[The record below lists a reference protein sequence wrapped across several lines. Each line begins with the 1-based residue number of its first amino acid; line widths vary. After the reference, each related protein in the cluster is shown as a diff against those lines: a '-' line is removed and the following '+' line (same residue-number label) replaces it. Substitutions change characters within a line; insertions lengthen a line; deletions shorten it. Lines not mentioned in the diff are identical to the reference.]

1 MSTIHLSQSLANRS
15 VAREA
20 TVESAAHMNWGERIL
35 LGIGVFEIP
44 LQIDK
49 YFMFHETDAALGA
62 VGGFNVSVLSMCL
75 AGLYLLWVL
84 RYADPTYRR
93 DPRDKMVL
101 GVPMLIYLG
110 VVGLSV
116 TVAGLKLLALF
127 DLFLLGQSFLLFFY
141 VANRVRHRDDL
152 KFVIFTLCITGL
164 FQSFLIFGLKAL
176 GESAYGQQFDLG
188 PLALTVWEDGR
199 PAGSMHSA
207 VLVGSFL
214 ALLWV
219 PATAILL
226 TNANGN
232 LRRLAL
238 ITTGAVGLAIL
249 ITQTRG
255 AILTTFLSACIL
267 GTACLM
273 RGWLPKNVLLLAVVV
288 ALVGIIP
295 LKNVVEKRLQG
306 NDNGSAEAR
315 LHLASIASE
324 MIADQPW
331 FGFGAGNCHVAGS
344 RYADQAKYR
353 SLWYYTVHCKYLLVW
368 IETGVIGLLAF
379 LLVLSNGLIQGLRT
393 WFLKDRFLAP
403 IGLALAV
410 AIFGNMLHMVVDVFN
425 SRTQVQVLWLILG
438 LAAAV
443 SAIAEREQKDR
454 KEAIDVG

>member
-1 MSTIHLSQSLANRS
+1 
-15 VAREA
+15 
-20 TVESAAHMNWGERIL
+20 MNWAERTL
-35 LGIGVFEIP
+35 LAIGVFEIP

-49 YFMFHETDAALGA
+49 YFMFHETDASLGA
-62 VGGFNVSVLSMCL
+62 VGGFNVSVLTVCL
-75 AGLYLLWVL
+75 AGLYLVWGF
-84 RYADPTYRR
+84 RYTDPGYQKASRQ
-93 DPRDKMVL
+93 KLVI
-101 GVPMLIYLG
+101 GVPMLLYLG
-110 VVGLSV
+110 TVGLSV
-116 TVAGLKLLALF
+116 SVAGLKLLALF
-127 DLFLLGQSFLLFFY
+127 DLFLLAQSYLLFFY
-141 VANRVRHRDDL
+141 VANRVRNREDL
-152 KFVIFTLCITGL
+152 KFLILILSLTAL

-176 GESAYGQQFDLG
+176 GESAYGQQFDIG

-219 PATAILL
+219 PTTAILV
-226 TNANGN
+226 TDVSGN

-255 AILTTFLSACIL
+255 AILTTFLGACIL
-267 GTACLM
+267 GTACLV
-273 RGWLPKNVLLLAVVV
+273 RGWLPKKVLLLAGAV
-288 ALVGIIP
+288 ALAGAIP

-315 LHLASIASE
+315 IHLASIASE

-379 LLVLSNGLIQGLRT
+379 LLVLGNGLVQGLRT

-403 IGLALAV
+403 LGLALAV
-410 AIFGNMLHMVVDVFN
+410 AIFGNMLHMLVDVFN

-443 SAIAEREQKDR
+443 SAIAELDR
-454 KEAIDVG
+454 TNSAEAVDVR

>member
-1 MSTIHLSQSLANRS
+1 MSTYHLSQSMADHTA
-15 VAREA
+15 AREA
-20 TVESAAHMNWGERIL
+20 TVATSVQMNWGERIL
-35 LGIGVFEIP
+35 LAVGVFEIP

-75 AGLYLLWVL
+75 FGLYLLWAL
-84 RYADPTYRR
+84 KYTDPTYKH
-93 DPRDKMVL
+93 DPRHKIVI
-101 GVPMLIYLG
+101 GVPMLLYLG
-110 VVGLSV
+110 VVCLSV
-116 TVAGLKLLALF
+116 TVASLRLLALF
-127 DLFLLGQSFLLFFY
+127 DLFLLAQSYLLFFY
-141 VANRVRHRDDL
+141 VANRVRHYKDL
-152 KFVIFTLCITGL
+152 KFVISAICITAL

-176 GESAYGQQFDLG
+176 GEGAYGQQFDIG
-188 PLALTVWEDGR
+188 PLALSVWEDGR

-219 PATAILL
+219 PIAAVLL
-226 TNANGN
+226 TNIGGN

-238 ITTGAVGLAIL
+238 ITTAAVGLAIL

-255 AILTTFLSACIL
+255 AILTTFLGACIL

-273 RGWLPKNVLLLAVVV
+273 RGWLPKKVLLLAVIV
-288 ALVGIIP
+288 ALAGVIP

-331 FGFGAGNCHVAGS
+331 FGFGAGNCHVAGT
-344 RYADQAKYR
+344 RYADQVKYR

-368 IETGVIGLLAF
+368 IETGIVGLLAF
-379 LLVLSNGLIQGLRT
+379 LLVLGNGLLNGLRT
-393 WFLKDRFLAP
+393 WFLKDRMLAP
-403 IGLALAV
+403 LGLALAV
-410 AIFGNMLHMVVDVFN
+410 AIFGNMLHMLVDVFN

-438 LAAAV
+438 LVAAV
-443 SAIAEREQKDR
+443 SAIAETKHNDR
-454 KEAIDVG
+454 KEATDVN

>member
-1 MSTIHLSQSLANRS
+1 MSTFHLSQSMTDRS
-15 VAREA
+15 VARAA
-20 TVESAAHMNWGERIL
+20 TVAQSVQMNWVERGL
-35 LGIGVFEIP
+35 LAIGIFEIP

-62 VGGFNVSVLSMCL
+62 VGGFNVSVLSLCL
-75 AGLYLLWVL
+75 AGLYLLWLLKYV
-84 RYADPTYRR
+84 DPTYRH
-93 DPRDKMVL
+93 DTKHKIVL
-101 GVPMLIYLG
+101 GVPMLFYLG
-110 VVGLSV
+110 IVCLSV
-116 TVAGLKLLALF
+116 TVASLKLLALF
-127 DLFLLGQSFLLFFY
+127 DLFLLAQSYLLFFY
-141 VANRVRHRDDL
+141 VANRVRHYNDL
-152 KFVIFTLCITGL
+152 KFILFAICVTAL

-176 GESAYGQQFDLG
+176 GEAAYGQQFDLG
-188 PLALTVWEDGR
+188 PLALSVWEDGR

-219 PATAILL
+219 PIAAVLL
-226 TNANGN
+226 TNISGN

-238 ITTGAVGLAIL
+238 LTTAAVGLAIL

-255 AILTTFLSACIL
+255 AILTTFLGACIM
-267 GTACLM
+267 GAACLK
-273 RGWLPKNVLLLAVVV
+273 RGWLPKKVLLLAGVV
-288 ALVGIIP
+288 ALLGVIP

-331 FGFGAGNCHVAGS
+331 FGFGAGNCHVAGT

-379 LLVLSNGLIQGLRT
+379 LLVLGNGLLNGVRT
-393 WFLKDRFLAP
+393 WILKDRFLAP

-410 AIFGNMLHMVVDVFN
+410 AIFGNMLHMLVDVFN

-443 SAIAEREQKDR
+443 SAIAETWENDR
-454 KEAIDVG
+454 KEATVVN